1 MTEEALPAPA
11 AAKGGS
17 KAKGKKEKAEKA
29 EKSSGGIG
37 GIIRLIVFILVGLI
51 VLGVVGFAVY
61 ILALPDDLPKPFYV
75 SFSTISPITGEAA
88 GSEPEV
94 VPTEEVATIPTD
106 LMPGEGVMFD
116 TGTKII
122 NLADPGGRR
131 YLKIS
136 IVLEFAPQEA
146 EFYALEGEER
156 TAAVTAFIEEMGM
169 EKPILDDLLNT
180 MLSSKMFDEIY
191 TVEGKELL
199 RQDIIQRTNALLPS
213 EHLMYVYFTEFV
225 VQ

>member
-1 MTEEALPAPA
+1 MTEEALPAPV
-11 AAKGGS
+11 AKGGS
-17 KAKGKKEKAEKA
+17 KAKGKKDKAEKG
-29 EKSSGGIG
+29 EKASGGIG
-37 GIIRLIVFILVGLI
+37 GIIRLVVFILIGLI
-51 VLGVVGFAVY
+51 VLGVIGFAVY

-75 SFSTISPITGEAA
+75 SFSTVSPLAAETTGT
-88 GSEPEV
+88 EPEA
-94 VPTEEVATIPTD
+94 VPTEEAPTVPTD

-146 EFYALEGEER
+146 EFYALEGEEH
-156 TAAVTAFIEEMGM
+156 TAAVTAFVEEMGN

-199 RQDIIQRTNALLPS
+199 RQDIIQRTNALLPN

>member
-1 MTEEALPAPA
+1 
-11 AAKGGS
+11 
-17 KAKGKKEKAEKA
+17 
-29 EKSSGGIG
+29 
-37 GIIRLIVFILVGLI
+37 
-51 VLGVVGFAVY
+51 
-61 ILALPDDLPKPFYV
+61 
-75 SFSTISPITGEAA
+75 
-88 GSEPEV
+88 
-94 VPTEEVATIPTD
+94 
-106 LMPGEGVMFD
+106 MFD

-122 NLADPGGRR
+122 NLADAGGRR

-156 TAAVTAFIEEMGM
+156 TVAITTFVEEMSN

-199 RQDIIQRTNALLPS
+199 RQDIIKRTNALLPH